1 MTADGIEVSDVTVE
15 QDDSGLD
22 LLSVLNRCLD
32 CIGVVIGNMDVR
44 ENQNPMV
51 AFDDEWFALFIRGFW
66 EKILL
71 PTKGLGGLSRGDTLS
86 MSLPI
91 RAS

>member
-22 LLSVLNRCLD
+22 LLPVLNRCLD
-32 CIGVVIGNMDVR
+32 CIGVVVGNMDVG

-51 AFDDEWFALFIRGFW
+51 AFDD
-66 EKILL
+66 
-71 PTKGLGGLSRGDTLS
+71 
-86 MSLPI
+86 
-91 RAS
+91 